1 MSKKEGNIERFLSKY
16 LYWISAI
23 GALII
28 LLTFIAYAMNG
39 YISKEKLD
47 TEKLGHFGDFI
58 GGLVGVMFTFIAT
71 LLIYFTYISQKKE
84 LELSRELFSKQNFEN
99 TFFNMLNVHRE
110 LRKEISF
117 DTSKASLLKN
127 DAKIIK
133 GKSFFEFAHKDFTEL
148 WKKEY
153 VEYETP
159 KDDPHSHSPLQNY
172 KYENSFFISDSLNVK
187 SSINL
192 TVDEHLEF
200 VIEKYNIF
208 WKNYANYLGDYFRNI
223 YHILKYISNEKKN
236 ELKNVSSSS
245 KKKIIN
251 KKYKKYADI
260 LQSQMS
266 YSELFFMFYNA
277 QKYTKVKPY
286 IKEFDFVENL
296 TIKNLLNYK
305 HEKFEGMGKIRKE

>member
-1 MSKKEGNIERFLSKY
+1 MSNKKENIRDSLDRFS
-16 LYWISAI
+16 YWVFAVSGLAI
-23 GALII
+23 LF
-28 LLTFIAYAMNG
+28 TFLAYAMNG
-39 YISKEKLD
+39 YISSEKLD
-47 TEKLGHFGDFI
+47 TEKLGHFGDFV
-58 GGLVGVMFTFIAT
+58 GGLVGVFLTFLAT
-71 LLIYFTYISQKKE
+71 VLIYLTYRSQKQE

-133 GKSFFEFAHKDFTEL
+133 GKSFFEFAHKDFIEL

-159 KDDPHSHSPLQNY
+159 KDDPHSHDSLIEY
-172 KYENSFFISDSLNVK
+172 KYDHSFRIGDTKNH
-187 SSINL
+187 
-192 TVDEHLEF
+192 TVDQHLVDKHLKF

-208 WKNYANYLGDYFRNI
+208 WKSYANYLGDYFRNI
-223 YHILKYISNEKKN
+223 YHILKYISDEKKN

-296 TIKNLLNYK
+296 TINNLLDYK
-305 HEKFEGMGKIRKE
+305 HEKFKGMGKIRKE